1 MSRDLSPNYI
11 VLSHNGKSRKE
22 IIVWL
27 TKRRPKLLLTQSE
40 VIVLWDEIQFSCF
53 SSIDYALIVFIDL
66 MKAFDCLK
74 IEMWRN
80 SIKLPAVYCVI
91 ITSTSNPTLS
101 SHNRLIKSNNQDET
115 YIEAPIDI
123 NYTQL
128 NPTIDWRLKFNL
140 HNASAWGY
148 QQLITQHSSWLTREP
163 CGEAIEFI
171 DVHVIER

>member
-1 MSRDLSPNYI
+1 
-11 VLSHNGKSRKE
+11 
-22 IIVWL
+22 
-27 TKRRPKLLLTQSE
+27 
-40 VIVLWDEIQFSCF
+40 
-53 SSIDYALIVFIDL
+53 
-66 MKAFDCLK
+66 
-74 IEMWRN
+74 MWRN
-80 SIKLPAVYCVI
+80 LTKLTTMYCVI
-91 ITSTSNPTLS
+91 ITSTSKSTLS

-115 YIEAPIDI
+115 YNGAKIDI

-163 CGEAIEFI
+163 CGEQIKSI